1 MLYELKYRT
10 VTIFFSGKWLFYN
23 AKRHNAETD
32 PNLWEEIL
40 IFFVPCLKS
49 FSVPVQII
57 DKFMATKKRRLEKK
71 GLLRACATGF
81 ANRKI

>member
-1 MLYELKYRT
+1 LIIPKNSVGKRGTFKRMLCELKYRT
-10 VTIFFSGKWLFYN
+10 VTNFFSGKWLFYN

-49 FSVPVQII
+49 FSVPIQII
-57 DKFMATKKRRLEKK
+57 DEFMATND
-71 GLLRACATGF
+71 G
-81 ANRKI
+81 